1 MLGSSGLY
9 LSGPYAWPPSQEVVV
24 LMVAAVETRAK
35 WFVGL
40 RLMLKSVV
48 CKGEEREGTIQSCS
62 PVGHDDIQSLPRPN
76 GCP

>member
-1 MLGSSGLY
+1 ML
-9 LSGPYAWPPSQEVVV
+9 
-24 LMVAAVETRAK
+24 VAAVETRAK

-48 CKGEEREGTIQSCS
+48 CKGEERDGTIRSFS